1 MNPVLGSPLPP
12 AMVVAPRPVAT
23 RVVGS
28 TVVLSTKAPAQSTV
42 HVYRDGVLVRSVPA
56 AAAAS
61 IKIDGSEEGARSF
74 QIVVVDKTGSAT
86 VTSKKAVTVKKA
98 STSGK

>member
-1 MNPVLGSPLPP
+1 MPP
-12 AMVVAPRPVAT
+12 AIVVAPRAVAT

-74 QIVVVDKTGSAT
+74 QIVVVDKAGTAT
-86 VTSKKAVTVKKA
+86 VTSKKTVTVKKLKKA